1 MACMLVVVEDELTSS
16 VRPRFFVR
24 PMREQDLV
32 RVSVLAGQLVRLHY
46 AWDSLR
52 FLLPSAPEEGYARF
66 FKSELENPA
75 AVLLVA
81 EPADGT
87 VLGYA
92 YARMEPVDYQ
102 SLLGPCGKLHDIFI
116 DPSARRLG
124 VGKSLL
130 RAAVAALAERGAP
143 RVVLATAVQNE
154 AAQSLFV
161 AAGFRPTMIELTLE
175 LGAERE
181 R

>member
-1 MACMLVVVEDELTSS
+1 MDDEVESS
-16 VRPRFFVR
+16 VRPRFTVR
-24 PMREQDLV
+24 PMREGDLP
-32 RVSVLAGQLVRLHY
+32 RVSVLAGQLVRLHH

-66 FKSELENPA
+66 FTSELDNAA

-92 YARMEPVDYQ
+92 YARMEPVDYS
-102 SLLGPCGKLHDIFI
+102 SLLGPCGKLHDLFT
-116 DPSARRLG
+116 DPGARRLG
-124 VGKSLL
+124 VGKALL
-130 RAAVAALAERGAP
+130 RAAVDALAQRGAP
-143 RVVLATAVQNE
+143 RVVLSTAVQND
-154 AAQSLFV
+154 AAQALFV

-175 LGAERE
+175 LGASRP